1 MYLLITFVRTKFF
14 GALLTSTVR
23 QVWLV
28 DDAIGAGCRK
38 EIGNWWNELSE
49 EGSLYG
55 YYVNET
61 KSWMILKHGNKLTY
75 VQTMFKE
82 TNINF
87 ITEGK
92 RYLGVAVGSKNF
104 CDEYASG
111 KVSDWCDELD
121 RVSEIQSVNPKQP
134 IQHLFTGKKESPTIS

>member
-1 MYLLITFVRTKFF
+1 
-14 GALLTSTVR
+14 
-23 QVWLV
+23 
-28 DDAIGAGCRK
+28 
-38 EIGNWWNELSE
+38 
-49 EGSLYG
+49 
-55 YYVNET
+55 
-61 KSWMILKHGNKLTY
+61 MILKHGNKLTY